1 MYSKYTNIIPS
12 GCLANKLNILI
23 VLLFVVLNG
32 ILSQQNYEIEKIY
45 FKGNNQFTKAELLLQ
60 MLNYEYGPI
69 AKYIQRKEAALFSE
83 EFAKSDADRIRLF
96 YQSQGYLNASVKF
109 DSIRQNDKKQKVK
122 LFYSI
127 TENKPYLVSKLTF
140 IINNKTIQ
148 LKNDSLFDNLKNTLL
163 LTKSERFVDEKLNN
177 DIQSINNLLIN
188 NGFLYSKTKYELKL
202 NTDSS
207 TTEIIYIIDTAEK
220 CKIGNTTIEGNI
232 YLKNKYIEKQISYD
246 INDNFSN
253 KKLEKTKENLYNL
266 QLFRIVSVNPQT
278 NRDTRIN
285 PVPIKLLIQEMPRW
299 SARYNVGWGTEDKI
313 RTSGDFTFRSP
324 FGGTNRLNLLVKY
337 SALNPYF
344 VSLSWTQP
352 QFFVRNLAITVNPYF
367 KMEVEPGYKMRVTG
381 INFPVNYEVNKFITA
396 TGTYYFEKVK
406 QYTDS
411 SNTDILNPENDD
423 FRYNK
428 SGISGGITLNY
439 SKPTIS
445 PEKGFL
451 ISLGAKM
458 NGYIFGSD
466 FNYTRLWSDVRFY
479 QKLGRFTLAERAMI
493 GNNLSA
499 DSTGFI
505 PVEDRWYSGGINSNR
520 GWGRAQIGTKRSDG
534 TPIGG
539 KRILETNF
547 EVRHP
552 LFGIVDFAAFIDA
565 SNVWNSSSTFKL
577 TDLHIATGGGLRIN
591 TPIGPIRFDVGVPI
605 WNEKKRVQFNLSVG
619 QAF

>member
-12 GCLANKLNILI
+12 GCLANRLNILI

-299 SARYNVGWGTEDKI
+299 SARYNVGWG
-313 RTSGDFTFRSP
+313 
-324 FGGTNRLNLLVKY
+324 
-337 SALNPYF
+337 
-344 VSLSWTQP
+344 
-352 QFFVRNLAITVNPYF
+352 
-367 KMEVEPGYKMRVTG
+367 
-381 INFPVNYEVNKFITA
+381 
-396 TGTYYFEKVK
+396 
-406 QYTDS
+406 
-411 SNTDILNPENDD
+411 
-423 FRYNK
+423 
-428 SGISGGITLNY
+428 
-439 SKPTIS
+439 
-445 PEKGFL
+445 
-451 ISLGAKM
+451 
-458 NGYIFGSD
+458 
-466 FNYTRLWSDVRFY
+466 
-479 QKLGRFTLAERAMI
+479 
-493 GNNLSA
+493 
-499 DSTGFI
+499 
-505 PVEDRWYSGGINSNR
+505 
-520 GWGRAQIGTKRSDG
+520 
-534 TPIGG
+534 
-539 KRILETNF
+539 
-547 EVRHP
+547 
-552 LFGIVDFAAFIDA
+552 
-565 SNVWNSSSTFKL
+565 
-577 TDLHIATGGGLRIN
+577 LRI
-591 TPIGPIRFDVGVPI
+591 
-605 WNEKKRVQFNLSVG
+605 K
-619 QAF
+619 